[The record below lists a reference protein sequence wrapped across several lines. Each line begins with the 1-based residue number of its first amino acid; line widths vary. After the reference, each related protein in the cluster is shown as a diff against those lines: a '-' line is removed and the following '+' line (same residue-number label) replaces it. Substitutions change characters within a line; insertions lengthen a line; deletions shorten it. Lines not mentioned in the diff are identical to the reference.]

1 MREEHDKE
9 KEALRKQVQ
18 ELMSD
23 NDKILKQQ
31 RCLEKENGALI
42 YQLDNINEE
51 KVRMA
56 FELNKATSENEE
68 VYKIRTD
75 LESKV
80 WLLSTA
86 VKQLNEGLI
95 SSEVMVEALSVRS
108 ELAESLANKMSKAE
122 DAALTQVQICDSEMV
137 DVRSELDL
145 SIANRKEIRQDKDK
159 LEEDIAEVR
168 SELEESKAE
177 KEKFLDAKN
186 NLEEQM
192 KLVSLTIAQ
201 LNGDL
206 LKSGY
211 MVQKLSATNEIVE
224 SLANKMSEAK
234 DYTLTKLQ
242 IFATMI
248 K

>member
-1 MREEHDKE
+1 
-9 KEALRKQVQ
+9 
-18 ELMSD
+18 
-23 NDKILKQQ
+23 
-31 RCLEKENGALI
+31 
-42 YQLDNINEE
+42 
-51 KVRMA
+51 MA

-211 MVQKLSATNEIVE
+211 MVQKLSATNEIIE